1 MVKTPAADPTG
12 YETQM
17 TRLDRFIA
25 SLPLCQLCAKVQ
37 KLGISGGGGNKQN
50 GLASPLGR

>member
-1 MVKTPAADPTG
+1 
-12 YETQM
+12 M

-25 SLPLCQLCAKVQ
+25 SLPLCHFCANVQ
-37 KLGISGGGGNKQN
+37 KIAVFGVVCNKQN